1 MEEPT
6 PSDLKPATGDAE
18 DQSLTPFDPVP
29 LRSRHDGW
37 TVDKQYAFIQALAE
51 TGIVEEACRRV
62 GMSRTS
68 ADKLRSRPSGAHFRR
83 AWQTALDYALYR
95 VEENAHRRSREG
107 VPRPIFYKGEQV
119 GEWRYYDE
127 RLTAFLLRCYRPER
141 YGRARELQPHELD
154 EFGEDMGPEDPG
166 ITLDGGLSGI
176 EFQARDVP
184 LEDLDDELEA
194 PLYDGA
200 EGS

>member
-1 MEEPT
+1 MHMEQDEPDT
-6 PSDLKPATGDAE
+6 SNSKPAI
-18 DQSLTPFDPVP
+18 PFDPVP
-29 LRSRHDGW
+29 LRHRNDGW
-37 TVDKQYAFIQALAE
+37 TVEKQYAFIQALAE

-68 ADKLRSRPSGAHFRR
+68 ADKLRHRPEGAPFRH
-83 AWQTALDYALYR
+83 AWQDALDYALYR
-95 VEENAHRRSREG
+95 VEENAHRRAREG
-107 VPRPIFYKGEQV
+107 VARPIFYKGEQV

-141 YGRARELQPHELD
+141 YGRARELQPPCLD
-154 EFGEDMGPEDPG
+154 EFGEQVGPEDPG
-166 ITLDGGLSGI
+166 ITLDGGLTAI

-184 LEDLDDELEA
+184 LEDLDDDPEASLEDY
-194 PLYDGA
+194 P